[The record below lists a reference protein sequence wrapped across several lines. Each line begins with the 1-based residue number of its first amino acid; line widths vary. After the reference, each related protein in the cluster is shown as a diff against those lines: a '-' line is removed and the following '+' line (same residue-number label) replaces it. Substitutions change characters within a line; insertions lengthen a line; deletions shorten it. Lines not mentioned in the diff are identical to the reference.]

1 MTPQVLADYE
11 ALSRRA
17 ADLMIDCLR
26 AKPNALFC
34 LAAGATPTRTYNLFA
49 DHYQREPRLF
59 ERMRVLKLD
68 EWGGLAMDDPA
79 SCERFLRQT
88 IVEPLCLQQ
97 RYVAFDSQVE
107 DPAAE
112 AARIARWLKE
122 HGPIDLCVLGLGMN
136 GHLGFNEP
144 GPSLRPHAHVAKL
157 STESLKH
164 AMLDQTSTRPTCG
177 LTLGMA
183 DLLQARQVLLL
194 LNGAKK
200 AGPLRRL
207 LRGEISTEFPASFL
221 WLHPDATL
229 LCDADAMQ

>member
-26 AKPNALFC
+26 AKPNSLFC
-34 LAAGATPTRTYNLFA
+34 FAAGATPTRTYSLFA

-59 ERMRVLKLD
+59 ERMRVVKLD
-68 EWGGLAMDDPA
+68 EWGGFAMDNPA
-79 SCERFLRQT
+79 SCEQFLRQT
-88 IVEPLCLQQ
+88 IVEPLRLQD
-97 RYVAFDSQVE
+97 RYVAFDGQVE
-107 DPAAE
+107 DPVAE
-112 AARIARWLKE
+112 ASRIAGWLKE

-144 GPSLRPHAHVAKL
+144 GPHLKPHAHVAQL

-164 AMLDQTSTRPTCG
+164 AMLDQARSLPTLG

-183 DLLQARQVLLL
+183 DLLQARRVLLL
-194 LNGAKK
+194 VNRAKK

-207 LRGEISTEFPASFL
+207 LRGEITTEFPASFL
-221 WLHPDATL
+221 WLYPDVTL